1 MSIRVTSE
9 GVDDEPWTLKGSEG
23 GAGLK
28 CSGSTDLNDPGGSGE
43 TCLVIHPKRARDGDL
58 KGKHQ
63 EGGLHAVHG
72 AASKEGFEHWSKVE
86 SGWLSRATHGWRG
99 GKRPGSRPE
108 LGFATHRLALSCRLL
123 IPGLQDHKLAENSF
137 A

>member
-63 EGGLHAVHG
+63 EGGLHT
-72 AASKEGFEHWSKVE
+72 E
-86 SGWLSRATHGWRG
+86 S
-99 GKRPGSRPE
+99 
-108 LGFATHRLALSCRLL
+108 HRSSSSCCLPALSC
-123 IPGLQDHKLAENSF
+123 LQGEVSALEQSGEWLVEPSHSWLEGGKETRVSA
-137 A
+137 